1 MVHSS
6 SQTMYVEMLMLT
18 SKSPITEML
27 YHMTTTMK
35 LETAIEKHGQTHQ
48 AVACYSTTCIHI
60 LNQDAYMN

>member
-1 MVHSS
+1 MVRSS

-18 SKSPITEML
+18 SKSLLTEML

-35 LETAIEKHGQTHQ
+35 LQTAIKNTVELIKQLL
-48 AVACYSTTCIHI
+48 STTCIHI